1 MRKEEYMEA
10 FSQVHAPKA
19 LTEQLLQPKLRPNYT
34 RKFAVLAACAVIAS
48 ILGAVL
54 MGAAT
59 ETPPKETE
67 VSIDWN
73 MYAQLIR
80 VENGEIEM
88 LDQFEMGVVGD
99 FHKPDAK
106 YGIINIDIR
115 FTMPEDFPL
124 EINRPL
130 GPDKFW
136 HLRDYAIFKRLE
148 GYENAIEDYPTPVPY
163 YRTRFDSSKPIDGEQ
178 AISVHTDLA
187 ICVLEKYMVM
197 CWNDG
202 EPIYLVASL
211 DPSAEP
217 SAIMDYFH
225 LFLEHGCQPDTDSMS
240 ATEQALQRI
249 REEYRVM
256 RENIEA
262 EVAAGNKD
270 TIANYQS
277 LMDYLY
283 TQEQTLVRQYE
294 KILQENFW
302 GKYK

>member
-1 MRKEEYMEA
+1 M
-10 FSQVHAPKA
+10 
-19 LTEQLLQPKLRPNYT
+19 
-34 RKFAVLAACAVIAS
+34 LAACAVIAS
-48 ILGAVL
+48 ILGVFL
-54 MGAAT
+54 MGST
-59 ETPPKETE
+59 DETDPKKTF
-67 VSIDWN
+67 VSVDWN

-80 VENGEIEM
+80 VEDDTIEV
-88 LDQFEMGVVGD
+88 LDRFEMGVDGE

-106 YGIINIDIR
+106 YGINNIDIR

-211 DPSAEP
+211 NPSADPSA
-217 SAIMDYFH
+217 ILDYFH
-225 LFLEHGCQPDTDSMS
+225 IFLEHGCQQDTDPMF
-240 ATEQALQRI
+240 TTKQELQRI
-249 REEYRVM
+249 HEEFRSM

-262 EVAAGNKD
+262 EVAAGNED

-283 TQEQTLVRQYE
+283 TQEQALVRQYE